1 MGQHSST
8 EQWPF
13 YRSVVGWFLPWLVI
27 AAVLG
32 TAVWIAVGTGDGS
45 RPAGGADGAT
55 TSTPGERRDGG
66 ANSGG
71 TKTAGTKSA
80 TRPGG
85 REAPT
90 GRPGSPGGKGTAK
103 ERPKVQA
110 GGKGQ
115 TGASGGPLITE
126 GISVQV
132 LNSTPSAPAADD
144 MAGRLGGLGFDVV
157 AIEES
162 ARSYPQTTVF
172 WSFASSE
179 TAATRLAGRFGW
191 VAAAKPVN
199 LSSEVDVHV
208 VVGGDE
214 V

>member
-1 MGQHSST
+1 
-8 EQWPF
+8 
-13 YRSVVGWFLPWLVI
+13 
-27 AAVLG
+27 
-32 TAVWIAVGTGDGS
+32 
-45 RPAGGADGAT
+45 
-55 TSTPGERRDGG
+55 
-66 ANSGG
+66 
-71 TKTAGTKSA
+71 
-80 TRPGG
+80 
-85 REAPT
+85 
-90 GRPGSPGGKGTAK
+90 
-103 ERPKVQA
+103 
-110 GGKGQ
+110 
-115 TGASGGPLITE
+115 
-126 GISVQV
+126 V
-132 LNSTPSAPAADD
+132 LNSTPSALAADD

-162 ARSYPQTTVF
+162 ARTYPQTTVF